1 MESGGLQ
8 YLLCLCEQ
16 KMRTTVLGFA
26 GLVAS
31 ASAFTPTSFMP
42 GMNKVAAARKSTMT
56 GPTMKV
62 KSGINGFGRIG
73 RQVARIMIESDDTEL
88 LQINAGSATPDY
100 MAYQYKYDSIHGRV
114 GHEVAVEGDTMILG
128 GKRVLTTREREPKAI
143 GWDKSGVEYLCES
156 TGVFL
161 TEEKAKAHADAGV
174 KKVIFSAP
182 AKDDSL
188 TVVMGVNAED
198 YTGQTD
204 YVSCA
209 SCTTNGLA
217 PLVKC
222 INDKFGIEEGLMTTI
237 HAMTATQAVVDSSS
251 RKDWRGGRAASGNI
265 IPSSTGAAKAVAKVI
280 PQVKG
285 KLAGMAFRVPTIDVS
300 VVDLTCRL
308 KTAATYEE
316 ICAEVKKQSEGDMK
330 GFLGYTDEA
339 LVSTDFESWP
349 ISSTF
354 DAEAGISL
362 NPNFV
367 KLVAWYDNEWGYSC
381 RVKDLMVH
389 MANVDAKAKK

>member
-1 MESGGLQ
+1 MNP
-8 YLLCLCEQ
+8 
-16 KMRTTVLGFA
+16 KTVLGFA

-31 ASAFTPTSFMP
+31 ASAFAPTSVLP
-42 GMNKVAAARKSTMT
+42 KAATRTNSVAANAQMA
-56 GPTMKV
+56 V

-73 RQVARIMIESDDTEL
+73 RQVARIMVESDDAEL
-88 LQINAGSATPDY
+88 IQVNAGSATPDY
-100 MAYQYKYDSIHGRV
+100 MAYQYKFDSIHGRV
-114 GHEVAVEGDTMILG
+114 GHEVVVEGDDMILK
-128 GKRVLTTREREPKAI
+128 GKRVKTTREREPANI
-143 GWDKSGVEYLCES
+143 GWSKNGVEYLCES

-161 TEEKAKAHADAGV
+161 TEEKAKAHVDAGV

-188 TVVMGVNAED
+188 TVVMGVNQEE
-198 YTGQTD
+198 YKGQTD

-285 KLAGMAFRVPTIDVS
+285 KLTGMAFRVPTIDVS

-308 KTAATYEE
+308 KTGASYEE
-316 ICAEVKKQSEGDMK
+316 ICAEVKRRSEGDMK

-339 LVSTDFESWP
+339 VVSTDFESWP

-389 MANVDAKAKK
+389 MANVDAKLKK

>member
-1 MESGGLQ
+1 
-8 YLLCLCEQ
+8 
-16 KMRTTVLGFA
+16 MRATVVGFA

-31 ASAFTPTSFMP
+31 ASAFAPTSVLP
-42 GMNKVAAARKSTMT
+42 KAATRTNSVAANAQMA
-56 GPTMKV
+56 V

-73 RQVARIMIESDDTEL
+73 RQVARIMIESEDATL
-88 LQINAGSATPDY
+88 LQVNAGSATPDY
-100 MAYQYKYDSIHGRV
+100 MAYQYKFDSIHGRV
-114 GHEVAVEGDTMILG
+114 GHEVVVEGDDMILK
-128 GKRVLTTREREPKAI
+128 GKRVKTTREREPANI
-143 GWDKSGVEYLCES
+143 GWSKNGVEYLCES

-161 TEEKAKAHADAGV
+161 TEEKAKAHVDAGV

-188 TVVMGVNAED
+188 TVVMGVNQEE
-198 YTGQTD
+198 YKGQTD

-285 KLAGMAFRVPTIDVS
+285 KLTGMAFRVPTIDVS

-308 KTAATYEE
+308 KTGASYEE
-316 ICAEVKKQSEGDMK
+316 ICAEVKRRSEGDMK

-339 LVSTDFESWP
+339 VVSTDFESWP

-389 MANVDAKAKK
+389 MANVDAKLKK

>member
-1 MESGGLQ
+1 
-8 YLLCLCEQ
+8 
-16 KMRTTVLGFA
+16 MRATVVGFA

-31 ASAFTPTSFMP
+31 ASAFAPTSVLP
-42 GMNKVAAARKSTMT
+42 KAATRTNSVAANAQMA
-56 GPTMKV
+56 V

-73 RQVARIMIESDDTEL
+73 RQVARIMVESDDAEL
-88 LQINAGSATPDY
+88 IQINAGSATPDY
-100 MAYQYKYDSIHGRV
+100 MAYQYKFDSIHGRV
-114 GHEVAVEGDTMILG
+114 GHEVVVEGDDMILK
-128 GKRVLTTREREPKAI
+128 GKRVKTTREREPANI
-143 GWDKSGVEYLCES
+143 GWSKNGVEYLCES

-161 TEEKAKAHADAGV
+161 TEEKAKAHVDAGV

-188 TVVMGVNAED
+188 TVVMGVNQED
-198 YTGQTD
+198 YKGQTD

-285 KLAGMAFRVPTIDVS
+285 KLTGMAFRVPTIDVS

-308 KTAATYEE
+308 KTGASYEE
-316 ICAEVKKQSEGDMK
+316 ICAEVKRRSEGDMK

-339 LVSTDFESWP
+339 VVSTDFESWP

-389 MANVDAKAKK
+389 MANVDAKLKK

>member
-1 MESGGLQ
+1 
-8 YLLCLCEQ
+8 
-16 KMRTTVLGFA
+16 MRTTVLGFA
-26 GLVAS
+26 GVVAT
-31 ASAFTPTSFMP
+31 ASAFAPTSFMP
-42 GMNKVAAARKSTMT
+42 GMKTAAPAAVRKSVA
-56 GPTMKV
+56 GPTMGIKT
-62 KSGINGFGRIG
+62 GINGFGRIG
-73 RQVARIMIESDDTEL
+73 RQVARIIIESDDCDL

-100 MAYQYKYDSIHGRV
+100 MAYQYKYDSVHGRV
-114 GHEVAVEGDTMILG
+114 GHEVVVEGDDLILG
-128 GKRVLTTREREPKAI
+128 GKRVLTTRARDPKDI
-143 GWDKSGVEYLCES
+143 GWAKSGVEYLCES

-161 TEEKAKAHADAGV
+161 TEEKAKAHVDAGV

-182 AKDDSL
+182 AKDESL
-188 TVVMGVNAED
+188 TIVMGVNSEM
-198 YTGQTD
+198 YTGQTN

-222 INDKFGIEEGLMTTI
+222 IDDKFGIEEGLMTTI

-265 IPSSTGAAKAVAKVI
+265 IPSSTGAAKACAKVVPSI
-280 PQVKG
+280 KG
-285 KLAGMAFRVPTIDVS
+285 KLTGMAFRVPTIDVS
-300 VVDLTCRL
+300 VVDLTCRI

-316 ICAEVKKQSEGDMK
+316 ICAEVKRRSEGDMK

-349 ISSTF
+349 VSSTF
-354 DAEAGISL
+354 DAEAGIML

-367 KLVAWYDNEWGYSC
+367 KLVAWYDNE
-381 RVKDLMVH
+381 
-389 MANVDAKAKK
+389 

>member
-1 MESGGLQ
+1 
-8 YLLCLCEQ
+8 
-16 KMRTTVLGFA
+16 MRATVVGFA

-31 ASAFTPTSFMP
+31 ASAFAPTSVLP
-42 GMNKVAAARKSTMT
+42 KAATRTNSVAANAQMA
-56 GPTMKV
+56 V

-73 RQVARIMIESDDTEL
+73 RQVARIMVESDDAEL
-88 LQINAGSATPDY
+88 IQVNAGSATPDY
-100 MAYQYKYDSIHGRV
+100 MAYQYKFDSIHGRV
-114 GHEVAVEGDTMILG
+114 GHEVVVEGDDMILK
-128 GKRVLTTREREPKAI
+128 GKRVKTTREREPANI
-143 GWDKSGVEYLCES
+143 GWSKNGVEYLCES

-161 TEEKAKAHADAGV
+161 TEEKAKAHVDAGV

-188 TVVMGVNAED
+188 TVVMGVNQED
-198 YTGQTD
+198 YKGQTD

-222 INDKFGIEEGLMTTI
+222 IDDKFGIEEGLMTTI

-285 KLAGMAFRVPTIDVS
+285 KLTGMAFRVPTIDVS

-308 KTAATYEE
+308 KTGASYEE
-316 ICAEVKKQSEGDMK
+316 ICAEVKRRSEGDMK

-339 LVSTDFESWP
+339 VVSTDFESWP

-389 MANVDAKAKK
+389 MANVDAKLKK

>member
-1 MESGGLQ
+1 
-8 YLLCLCEQ
+8 
-16 KMRTTVLGFA
+16 MRATVVGFA

-31 ASAFTPTSFMP
+31 ASAFAPTSVLP
-42 GMNKVAAARKSTMT
+42 KAATRTNSVAANAQMA
-56 GPTMKV
+56 V

-73 RQVARIMIESDDTEL
+73 RQVARIMVESDDAEL
-88 LQINAGSATPDY
+88 IQVNAGSATPDY
-100 MAYQYKYDSIHGRV
+100 MAYQYKFDSIHGRV
-114 GHEVAVEGDTMILG
+114 GHEVVVEGDDMILK
-128 GKRVLTTREREPKAI
+128 GKRVKTTREREPANI
-143 GWDKSGVEYLCES
+143 GWNKNGVEYLCES

-161 TEEKAKAHADAGV
+161 TEEKAKAHVDAGV

-188 TVVMGVNAED
+188 TVVMGVNQED
-198 YTGQTD
+198 YKGQTD

-222 INDKFGIEEGLMTTI
+222 IDDKFGIEEGLMTTI

-285 KLAGMAFRVPTIDVS
+285 KLTGMAFRVPTIDVS

-308 KTAATYEE
+308 KTGASYEE
-316 ICAEVKKQSEGDMK
+316 ICAEVKRRSEGDMK

-339 LVSTDFESWP
+339 VVSTDFESWP

-389 MANVDAKAKK
+389 MANVDAKLKK

>member
-1 MESGGLQ
+1 
-8 YLLCLCEQ
+8 
-16 KMRTTVLGFA
+16 MRATVLGFA

-31 ASAFTPTSFMP
+31 ASAFAPTSVLP
-42 GMNKVAAARKSTMT
+42 KAATRTNSVAANAQMA
-56 GPTMKV
+56 V

-73 RQVARIMIESDDTEL
+73 RQVARIMIESEDATL
-88 LQINAGSATPDY
+88 LQVNAGSATPDY
-100 MAYQYKYDSIHGRV
+100 MAYQYKFDSIHGRV
-114 GHEVAVEGDTMILG
+114 GHEVVVEGDDMILK
-128 GKRVLTTREREPKAI
+128 GKRVKTTREREPANI
-143 GWDKSGVEYLCES
+143 GWSKNGVEYLCES

-161 TEEKAKAHADAGV
+161 TEEKAKAHVDAGV

-188 TVVMGVNAED
+188 TVVMGVNQEE
-198 YTGQTD
+198 YKGQTD

-285 KLAGMAFRVPTIDVS
+285 KLTGMAFRVPTIDVS

-308 KTAATYEE
+308 KNGATYEE
-316 ICAEVKKQSEGDMK
+316 ICAEVKRRSEGDMK

-339 LVSTDFESWP
+339 VVSSDFESWP

-389 MANVDAKAKK
+389 MANVDAKLKK